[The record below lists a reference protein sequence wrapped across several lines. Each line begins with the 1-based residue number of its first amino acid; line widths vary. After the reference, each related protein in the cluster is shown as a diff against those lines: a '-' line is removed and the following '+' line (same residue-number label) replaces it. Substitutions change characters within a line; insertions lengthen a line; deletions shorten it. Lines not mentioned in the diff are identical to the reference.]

1 MLRLIDL
8 YYDALDAP
16 KKCRTVEIPND
27 LKPRL
32 FPHYM
37 GKPKSY
43 KSTSILGSIYDAVE
57 EYQPEDTSDKVV
69 EKLPC
74 FDVEDLSEQC
84 LKNEMNSVLQYDDK
98 EGKNQAA
105 DKIIRRYKEILY
117 GCEDFEKSTRP
128 LDEIFNEAL
137 AIYRFAYDYAWKVK
151 DVRKC
156 GFAWRVAG
164 SALCKYYKTKHED
177 RTFEVSFSVLKDIL

>member
-1 MLRLIDL
+1 MSTASDNWLAYMDEFLTMRDGHEKTLTNAKMLRLIDL

-84 LKNEMNSVLQYDDK
+84 LKKWYEL
-98 EGKNQAA
+98 
-105 DKIIRRYKEILY
+105 
-117 GCEDFEKSTRP
+117 STG
-128 LDEIFNEAL
+128 
-137 AIYRFAYDYAWKVK
+137 VK
-151 DVRKC
+151 
-156 GFAWRVAG
+156 
-164 SALCKYYKTKHED
+164 
-177 RTFEVSFSVLKDIL
+177 